1 MKKFLLLSLSSVSF
15 LLQASQKELAANRV
29 EDYAAMITLL
39 EIAAKSS
46 QSTSQGAS
54 ATGQNSFTAAIQSK
68 SGAGKKVYVKNWKCS
83 KCGKKIFGGAK
94 PAIKKHQN
102 SGCEKNHF
110 RCNALGL
117 SNALSI
123 CPLKHADLDEFNEHL
138 QRVHP
143 GRKFDSQA
151 AYDQAVA
158 EYNRNA

>member
-1 MKKFLLLSLSSVSF
+1 MKKLFLLLSLLSSVSF
-15 LLQASQKELAANRV
+15 VLQASENELA
-29 EDYAAMITLL
+29 DYAAAITLL
-39 EIAAKSS
+39 KMGKESN

-54 ATGQNSFTAAIQSK
+54 ATGKNLFTAPIQSK
-68 SGAGKKVYVKNWKCS
+68 SGAGKKVYVKNWRCS
-83 KCGKKIFGGAK
+83 KCGKEIFGGEKA
-94 PAIKKHQN
+94 AIKKHNN

-110 RCNALGL
+110 RCDTLGL
-117 SNALSI
+117 RNALSI
-123 CPLKHADLDEFNEHL
+123 CPLKHHNLEDFNKHL